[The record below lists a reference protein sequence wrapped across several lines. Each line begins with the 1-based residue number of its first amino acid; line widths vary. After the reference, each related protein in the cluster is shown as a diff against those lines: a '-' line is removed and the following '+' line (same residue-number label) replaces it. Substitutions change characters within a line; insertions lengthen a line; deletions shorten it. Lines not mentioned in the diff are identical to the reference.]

1 MITSK
6 NSMGTKTSTPM
17 TWVVVEDFPVTGLR
31 RAQVGGAGRPV
42 SAPASMASP
51 SRAH

>member
-1 MITSK
+1 
-6 NSMGTKTSTPM
+6 MGTKTSTAM
-17 TWVVVEDFPVTGLR
+17 TRVVVEDFRATGLR

-51 SRAH
+51 SQAH